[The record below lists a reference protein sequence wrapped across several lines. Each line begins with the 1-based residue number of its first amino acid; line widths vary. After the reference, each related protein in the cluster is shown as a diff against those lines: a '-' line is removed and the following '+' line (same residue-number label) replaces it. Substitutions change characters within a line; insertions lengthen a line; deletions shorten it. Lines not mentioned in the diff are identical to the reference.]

1 MFGLRQ
7 TTCPTANLAQEVAHQ
22 GDHAANPDH
31 LQDLNQEAQQEEEW
45 DHIQNLPEGQ
55 KVQDDPTVLV
65 DPDPIQAAIH
75 KLFYNS

>member
-31 LQDLNQEAQQEEEW
+31 LQDLNQEAQQEEE
-45 DHIQNLPEGQ
+45 
-55 KVQDDPTVLV
+55 
-65 DPDPIQAAIH
+65 
-75 KLFYNS
+75 